1 MAALIIRLRIFL
13 TERSNALSRLLAV
26 GAMLAGIFYSF
37 ILGDQIRF
45 VPDESDYVTL
55 SQNFV
60 THLQYSLDGQTPT
73 AYRPPG
79 YVFLLAVAHL
89 SGLGIVGYRLTNFA
103 LFALGLLLVSAI
115 LRSEVSP
122 LAASLGVLAVLAY
135 PVLFYTAGTLYP
147 QTLAGFLLLAILYL
161 IRLPIL
167 RTVHLALLGA
177 LSAWLGLSV
186 PTFLAVVVVCLAWL
200 ALKRRLFRG
209 LMVVMGVF
217 IMLMGAWTLRNA
229 LVFHALVPVATNAGD
244 NLIRGNSDFTTA
256 NSGPTTDVSRYM
268 QAVAEMD
275 EITRDRYLQN
285 QVFELWKAKPTW
297 AIRLYA
303 LKVLNYFNF
312 RNDLATKAESSST
325 RNLLMLVT
333 YGTLLVLGAGRLL
346 MHKSPLSSFEW
357 LLVFLYLG
365 NAFYSAIVFTRIR
378 YRLPFDYLLIL
389 LAASFAA
396 RWLQEHIPLREKEIE
411 I

>member
-1 MAALIIRLRIFL
+1 MIIRLGIFL

-55 SQNFV
+55 SQNLV

-73 AYRPPG
+73 ATRSPG
-79 YVFLLAVAHL
+79 YVFLLAVVRL
-89 SGLGIVGYRLTNFA
+89 SGLGIVGYRLANFA

-115 LRSEVSP
+115 LRAEVSP

-167 RTVHLALLGA
+167 RTAHFALLGA
-177 LSAWLGLSV
+177 LSAWLVLSV
-186 PTFLAVVVVCLAWL
+186 PTSLVVVAVCLAWL
-200 ALKRRLFRG
+200 ALKRRSFRG
-209 LMVVMGVF
+209 LVVVMGVF
-217 IMLMGAWTLRNA
+217 ILLMGAWTLRNA
-229 LVFHALVPVATNAGD
+229 LVFHALVPVSTKAGEV
-244 NLIRGNSDFTTA
+244 LIMGNSEFTTA

-268 QAVAEMD
+268 QAVEGMD

-285 QVFELWKAKPTW
+285 QVFELWKAKPAW

-312 RNDLATKAESSST
+312 RNNLVTKAESSPT
-325 RNLLMLVT
+325 RDLVMLVT

-346 MHKSPLSSFEW
+346 MHKSPLNSFEW
-357 LLVFLYLG
+357 LLVFLYFG
-365 NAFYSAIVFTRIR
+365 NAFYSAIFFTRIR
-378 YRLPFDYLLIL
+378 FRLPFDYLLIL

-396 RWLQEHIPLREKEIE
+396 RWLQEHIPLQVKEIE